1 MIVLGIESSCDET
14 AAAVV
19 EDGHIVHSNVVAS
32 QDELHI
38 EYGGVVPEIAS
49 RAHVERM
56 LPVVEQAIQQ
66 ANISPSDLDGI
77 AVGNRPGLIGALLV
91 GVTAAKSIAWSLD
104 VPFVAVDHVLAHLYA
119 PNLGDAHIEYPA
131 LGLVVSGGHT
141 SILNLS
147 SPIEAT
153 CVCKTV
159 DDAAGEAFDKAAS
172 ILELGWPGG
181 PLIEEAAQG
190 GNDVH
195 KLPRPKKKNEETF
208 YYSFSGLKTALL
220 YGVKGIPKRIDGVL
234 TYERQ
239 ANDLTAQEQS
249 DWAASFQTAAVESI
263 LMGVEI
269 AFEQGNYKSLVAGGG
284 VTANKVLRQALQV
297 FANENDTPLH
307 IPKFDYCVDN
317 GAMIA
322 GLGTAF
328 LRQNLTNTLAT
339 TASPKGIAS

>member
-1 MIVLGIESSCDET
+1 MLVLGIESSCDET

-56 LPVVEQAIQQ
+56 LPVIEKAIIQ
-66 ANISPSDLDGI
+66 ANITPSELDGI

-104 VPFVAVDHVLAHLYA
+104 IPFVAVDHVLAHLYA
-119 PNLGDAHIEYPA
+119 PNLGDSQIEYPA

-141 SILNLS
+141 SILNLA
-147 SPIEAT
+147 SPTDAACI
-153 CVCKTV
+153 CKTV

-181 PLIEEAAQG
+181 PLIEKAAQG
-190 GNDVH
+190 GELEH
-195 KLPRPKKKNEETF
+195 KLPRTKKKKGETF
-208 YYSFSGLKTALL
+208 SYSFSGLKTALL
-220 YGVKGIPKRIDGVL
+220 YGIKGIPKRINGAL

-239 ANDLTAQEQS
+239 ASDLSVQEKS
-249 DWAASFQTAAVESI
+249 NWAASFQAAAVDSI
-263 LMGVEI
+263 MKGVAI
-269 AFEQGNYKSLVAGGG
+269 VFEEGNFQSIVAGGG
-284 VTANKVLRQALQV
+284 VTANKTLRYQLQE
-297 FANENDTPLH
+297 FAIEHDSKLH
-307 IPKFDYCVDN
+307 IPNFEYCIDN

-328 LRQNLTNTLAT
+328 LRQNISNSLAT
-339 TASPKGIAS
+339 TASPKGVAS

>member
-1 MIVLGIESSCDET
+1 MLVLGIESSCDET

-56 LPVVEQAIQQ
+56 LPVIEQAINQ

-77 AVGNRPGLIGALLV
+77 SVGNRPGLIGALLV

-119 PNLGDAHIEYPA
+119 PNLGDTQIEYPA

-141 SILNLS
+141 SILNLAT
-147 SPIEAT
+147 PINAT

-181 PLIEEAAQG
+181 PLIEKAAQG
-190 GNDVH
+190 GHDVH
-195 KLPRPKKKNEETF
+195 KLPRPKKKNDETF

-239 ANDLTAQEQS
+239 ASDLTPQQQS

-263 LMGVEI
+263 MKGVAI
-269 AFEQGNYKSLVAGGG
+269 AFEEGCYRSIVAGGG
-284 VTANKVLRQALQV
+284 VTANKALRQELQA
-297 FANENDTPLH
+297 FATTHNTPLH
-307 IPKFDYCVDN
+307 IPDFDYCVDN

-322 GLGTAF
+322 GLGTEF
-328 LRQNLTNTLAT
+328 LRQNVTNTLAT

>member
-1 MIVLGIESSCDET
+1 MLVLGIESSCDET

-19 EDGHIVHSNVVAS
+19 EDGHIVHSNIVAS

-56 LPVVEQAIQQ
+56 LPVIEQAISQ
-66 ANISPSDLDGI
+66 ANITPDMLDGI

-104 VPFVAVDHVLAHLYA
+104 IPFVAVDHVLAHLYA
-119 PNLGDAHIEYPA
+119 PNLGDTQIEYPA

-141 SILNLS
+141 SILNLT
-147 SPIEAT
+147 SPTDAT

-181 PLIEEAAQG
+181 PFIETAALG
-190 GNDVH
+190 GKDVH
-195 KLPRPKKKNEETF
+195 NLPRPKKNKGDTF

-220 YGVKGIPKRIDGVL
+220 YGVKGIPKRIDGTL

-239 ANDLTAQEQS
+239 ACDLTVQEQC
-249 DWAASFQTAAVESI
+249 DWAASFQSAAIDSI
-263 LMGVEI
+263 MRGVAIGFGE
-269 AFEQGNYKSLVAGGG
+269 GKYKSIVAGGG
-284 VTANKVLRQALQV
+284 VTANKALRHHLQE
-297 FANENDTPLH
+297 FATEHDSPLH
-307 IPKFDYCVDN
+307 IPEFEYCVDN

-328 LRQNLTNTLAT
+328 LRQNVTNTLAT
-339 TASPKGIAS
+339 TASPKGVAS

>member
-1 MIVLGIESSCDET
+1 MLVLGIESSCDET

-19 EDGHIVHSNVVAS
+19 EGGHIVRSNVVAS

-49 RAHVERM
+49 RAHVERI
-56 LPVVEQAIQQ
+56 LPVIEQALTQ
-66 ANISPSDLDGI
+66 ANVSPKDLDGV

-104 VPFVAVDHVLAHLYA
+104 LPFVAVDHVLAHLYA
-119 PNLGDAHIEYPA
+119 PNLGATQIQYPA

-141 SILNLS
+141 SILKLLS
-147 SPIEAT
+147 PTEAT

-181 PLIEEAAQG
+181 PLIEKAAQG
-190 GNDVH
+190 GEDVH
-195 KLPRPKKKNEETF
+195 KLPRPKKKKDETF

-220 YGVKGIPKRIDGVL
+220 YGVKGIPKRVDGTL

-239 ANDLTAQEQS
+239 ASELTTQEQS

-263 LMGVEI
+263 MKGVAI
-269 AFEQGNYKSLVAGGG
+269 AFEEGSYESIVAGGG
-284 VTANKVLRQALQV
+284 VTANITLRHQLQE
-297 FANENDTPLH
+297 FATTHDKPLH
-307 IPKFDYCVDN
+307 IPDFEYCVDN

-322 GLGTAF
+322 GLGAAF
-328 LRQNLTNTLAT
+328 LRQNVTNTLAT
-339 TASPKGIAS
+339 TASPKGVAS